1 MKVYMNRMVEL
12 FPQVSE
18 KVPVLDQPQ
27 EDEPPQDSVP
37 LPDGLGEVQERVGIS
52 QSESGLFDK
61 LSEGFDR
68 SVDRVRNSEAESLPK
83 IVEELLFT
91 EEEKEA
97 KAAAPATDGKIEV
110 ESKPGADAE
119 PKEDAP
125 PHPLEHQKPDAVKPE
140 RPGERKLKPS
150 VRVNAE
156 KIDALMNQ
164 VGELVVSRAFFTQL
178 SNEMKL
184 LHQNLKEK
192 VGLDQNDLKP
202 VRTLSFRLGEA
213 IVALG
218 RAANDLQEGVM
229 KIRML
234 PISQLFDRYPRLV
247 RDLTHQTDRQVRL
260 EVKGENTELDKMII
274 EEISD
279 PLIHIIRNAI
289 DHGFERVEERKKVGK
304 PETGTLTLEA
314 YHESN
319 HIVIEVTDD
328 GRGID
333 PGRIKGKALEKGL
346 MSKEEL
352 DRMSPKELLR
362 IITLPGF
369 STADQVTQTS
379 GRGVG
384 MDVVKKNVERLNGT
398 VEIDSEVGAWT
409 QIRIRIPLTLA
420 IIQALLVRVGKD
432 VLTIPLSAVEETL
445 RIIDSET
452 SVVEGVE
459 VIHLRDKTM
468 PIFRLSEIFHIPTET
483 KATGRAYVVIVS
495 AGMQLVGLVVDELV
509 GQHEVVIKPL
519 VDYLQES
526 STFSGATIIGD
537 GQISLILDI
546 YELVNM
552 TVERQARRQRKR
564 MASTAVAAVG
574 SSGIS
579 APAGSQPS

>member
-1 MKVYMNRMVEL
+1 MVEL

-18 KVPVLDQPQ
+18 KVPVFDQSQGADTPH
-27 EDEPPQDSVP
+27 ESVP
-37 LPDGLGEVQERVGIS
+37 QPEGLGEARERVGVS
-52 QSESGLFDK
+52 QSESGLFEK
-61 LSEGFDR
+61 LSQGFDR
-68 SVDRVRNSEAESLPK
+68 SVDRVRNAEAESLPK

-91 EEEKEA
+91 EAETEEKV
-97 KAAAPATDGKIEV
+97 AAQGTDGGVEV
-110 ESKPGADAE
+110 ESKLGGDAE
-119 PKEDAP
+119 PKEEEP
-125 PHPLEHQKPDAVKPE
+125 QHLPEEQKHDAVKPE
-140 RPGERKLKPS
+140 RAGERKIKPS

-156 KIDALMNQ
+156 KIDTLMNQ

-184 LHQNLKEK
+184 LYQNLKEK
-192 VGLDQNDLKP
+192 AGLDQNDLKP

-260 EVKGENTELDKMII
+260 EVKGESTELDKMII

-289 DHGFERVEERKKVGK
+289 DHGFERVEERKKAGK

-333 PGRIKGKALEKGL
+333 PDRLKSKALEKGL

-369 STADQVTQTS
+369 STAEQVTQTS

-432 VLTIPLSAVEETL
+432 VFTIPLSAVEETL
-445 RIIDSET
+445 RIQDSET
-452 SVVEGVE
+452 SVVEGIE

-468 PIFRLSEIFHIPTET
+468 PIFRLSEIFHIHTET

-552 TVERQARRQRKR
+552 TVDRQARRQRKR
-564 MASTAVAAVG
+564 MASTGIAAVG
-574 SSGIS
+574 ASGIS
-579 APAGSQPS
+579 EPAQSHPS